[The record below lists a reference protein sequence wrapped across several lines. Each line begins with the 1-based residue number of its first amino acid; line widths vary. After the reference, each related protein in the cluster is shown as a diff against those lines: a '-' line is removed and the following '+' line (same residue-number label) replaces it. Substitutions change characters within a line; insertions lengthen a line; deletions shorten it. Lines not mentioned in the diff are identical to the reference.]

1 MSGPVLSIKDLA
13 VSFRSRQGAVNAV
26 RGVDLE
32 VMPGETLAIVGESG
46 CGKSVTMRTVMGLLP
61 AHADVRSGD
70 IDFRGEKVLQQNTA
84 QRNRWRGSRVGMIF
98 QDPLSAMN
106 PTMRIGDQI
115 AEPLRVHRGLSRQAA
130 QAKAVELLEKV
141 GVRDAA
147 TRARQYPNAFSGGM
161 LQRAMIAMA
170 LACEPE
176 LLIADEPT
184 TALDVTVQ
192 VQVLSLMKALQQTS
206 GMAIVLI
213 THDLGI
219 VASMADRVA
228 VMYAGQ
234 VVEYGPVDQ
243 VFRDSLHPYTRAL
256 RNALPGMHTGASHLP
271 SIAGQPP
278 DLRRDIAGC
287 AFAPR
292 CQYAMTACHQ
302 QAPMRQVIADDQQHG
317 VCCWLHDEACEAGRV
332 YRGERT

>member
-1 MSGPVLSIKDLA
+1 M
-13 VSFRSRQGAVNAV
+13 VNAV
-26 RGVDLE
+26 RGVSLD

-46 CGKSVTMRTVMGLLP
+46 CGKSVTLRTVMGLLP
-61 AHADVRSGD
+61 AHAEVLSGD
-70 IDFRGEKVLQQNTA
+70 IRFEEECVLQQTDA
-84 QRNRWRGSRVGMIF
+84 ERNRWRGSRMSMIF

-115 AEPLRVHRGLSRQAA
+115 AEPLRVHRGLSKAQAN
-130 QAKAVELLEKV
+130 AKAVDLLEHV

-147 TRARQYPNAFSGGM
+147 LRARQYPNAFSGGM

-170 LACEPE
+170 LACEPK
-176 LLIADEPT
+176 LLVADEPT

-192 VQVLSLMKALQQTS
+192 VQVLSLMKQLQRDS

-228 VMYAGQ
+228 VMYAGAI
-234 VVEYGPVDQ
+234 VEYGSVEQ
-243 VFRDSLHPYTRAL
+243 VFQRPSHPYTRAL
-256 RNALPGMHTGASHLP
+256 RSALPGMHAGASHLP

-278 DLRRDIAGC
+278 DLRRDIPGC

-292 CQYAMTACHQ
+292 CGFAMQACHR
-302 QAPMRQVIADDQQHG
+302 QAPPVVAMSEQHASA
-317 VCCWLHDEACEAGRV
+317 CWLQDAACEAGRQF
-332 YRGERT
+332 RDGGL

>member
-1 MSGPVLSIKDLA
+1 MSEPVLRIRDLA
-13 VSFRSRQGAVNAV
+13 VSFRSRQGLVNAV
-26 RGVDLE
+26 RGVDIE

-46 CGKSVTMRTVMGLLP
+46 CGKSVTMNAVMGLLP
-61 AHADVRSGD
+61 SYAVVPSGD
-70 IDFRGEKVLQQNTA
+70 IDFRGESVLQQSTA
-84 QRNRWRGSRVGMIF
+84 ERNRWRGSRMSMIF

-115 AEPLRVHRGLSRQAA
+115 AEPLRVHRGMSKKEAL
-130 QAKAVELLEKV
+130 AKAVELLEQV

-147 TRARQYPNAFSGGM
+147 ARARQYPNAFSGGM

-192 VQVLSLMKALQQTS
+192 VQVLSLMKQLQQAS
-206 GMAIVLI
+206 GTAIVLI

-234 VVEYGPVDQ
+234 VVECGPVGRVLAQ
-243 VFRDSLHPYTRAL
+243 PLHPYTRAL
-256 RNALPGMHTGASHLP
+256 RSALPSMHAGASHLP

-278 DLRRDIAGC
+278 DLRADISGC

-292 CQYAMTACHQ
+292 CEYAMHACY
-302 QAPMRQVIADDQQHG
+302 RQVPDMHDVSREQHE
-317 VCCWLHDEACEAGRV
+317 VRCWLYDDACEAGKA
-332 YRGERT
+332 YREESP

>member
-1 MSGPVLSIKDLA
+1 MSEPVLRLQDLA
-13 VSFRSRQGAVNAV
+13 VSFQSRQGFVNAV
-26 RGVDLE
+26 RGVDLD

-61 AHADVRSGD
+61 PHAVVRSGA
-70 IDFRGEKVLQQNTA
+70 IDFRGEKVLEQNTA
-84 QRNRWRGSRVGMIF
+84 QRNRWRGSRMSMIF

-115 AEPLRVHRGLSRQAA
+115 AEPLRVHRGMSKKEAL
-130 QAKAVELLEKV
+130 AKAVELLEQV

-147 TRARQYPNAFSGGM
+147 ARARQYPNAFSGGM

-192 VQVLSLMKALQQTS
+192 VQVLSLMKALQEKS

-234 VVEYGPVDQ
+234 IVECGAVED
-243 VFRDSLHPYTRAL
+243 VFSRSLHPYTRAL
-256 RNALPGMHTGASHLP
+256 RNALPGVHTGASHLP

-278 DLRRDIAGC
+278 DLRRDITGC

-292 CQYAMTACHQ
+292 CEFAMQSCYR
-302 QAPMRQVIADDQQHG
+302 QAPELYSEKSQTSHNVR
-317 VCCWLHDEACEAGRV
+317 CWLHDAACDAGRA
-332 YRGERT
+332 YREVSS

>member
-1 MSGPVLSIKDLA
+1 MSEPVLRIQDLA
-13 VSFRSRQGAVNAV
+13 VAFRARQGVVNAV

-61 AHADVRSGD
+61 PHADVRSGT
-70 IDFRGEKVLQQNTA
+70 IDFRGEKVLEQTTA

-115 AEPLRVHRGLSRQAA
+115 AEPLRVHRGMSKKAA
-130 QAKAVELLEKV
+130 LAKAVELLEQV

-192 VQVLSLMKALQQTS
+192 VQVLSLMKALQQKS
-206 GMAIVLI
+206 GTAIVLI

-234 VVEYGPVDQ
+234 VVECGKVED
-243 VFRDSLHPYTRAL
+243 VFSRSLHPYTRAL

-278 DLRRDIAGC
+278 DLRRDITGC

-292 CQYAMTACHQ
+292 CAFAMQACYQ
-302 QAPMRQVIADDQQHG
+302 ETPMVHELSPGASHEVR
-317 VCCWLHDEACEAGRV
+317 CWLHDEACDAGHA
-332 YRGERT
+332 YREVSS